1 MSFLQTASFL
11 RGALVLDA
19 AISGTTGVVML
30 LGAGA
35 LESLLSVPATLLRYA
50 GVSLLPFAAALV
62 YLSTRQKVPPTSV
75 RTVIAANLAWVVA
88 SVGLL
93 LSGRIEPN
101 AWGVAVIL
109 LQAIA
114 VAAFAD
120 VQYIALRRSTVS
132 QSG

>member
-35 LESLLSVPATLLRYA
+35 LESLLSVPAALLRYA

-62 YLSTRQKVPPTSV
+62 YLSTRQKVPPSSV
-75 RTVIAANLAWVVA
+75 RTVIAANVAWVVA

-114 VAAFAD
+114 VAGFAD
-120 VQYIALRRSTVS
+120 VQYIALRRSMVS